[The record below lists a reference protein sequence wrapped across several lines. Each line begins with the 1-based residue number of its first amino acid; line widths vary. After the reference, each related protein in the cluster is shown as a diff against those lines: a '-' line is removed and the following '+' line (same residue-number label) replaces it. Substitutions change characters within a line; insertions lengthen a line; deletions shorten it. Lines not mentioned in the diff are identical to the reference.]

1 MIYLIIAI
9 LFGSLFAILF
19 KIFAK
24 KGINTLQAIIINYA
38 TALLIGPIA
47 NISQW
52 HITSSSFT
60 QVPIIPA
67 TLTGLFMMG
76 GFIAMSSSTKSHGV
90 AVTTI
95 ATRVSFIIPTICAY
109 LFLGEATLEPLTS
122 IMVILALL
130 LIFYSKGR
138 DGIELKRWYNPV
150 LVFICYGVA
159 NYLLKYSQSQVT
171 GNGALLALTTVTFTS
186 ALILS
191 TIFYRIS
198 GGKFDRFQWRNIIAG
213 LILGC
218 ANIGCTYFL
227 LKALTQISTATLYPI
242 YNISIVAIGVL
253 SGRLLFKEH
262 LTVQQYFGIIIAIIA
277 ILIAL

>member
-24 KGINTLQAIIINYA
+24 KGVNTLMAIIINYA
-38 TALLIGPIA
+38 TALLIGPIT
-47 NISQW
+47 NIIQGQVAF
-52 HITSSSFT
+52 SSFN

-67 TLTGLFMMG
+67 ILTGLFMMG
-76 GFIAMSSSTKSHGV
+76 GFITMNHATQSHGV
-90 AVTTI
+90 AIATI

-122 IMVILALL
+122 ILVILALM

-138 DGIELKRWYNPV
+138 AGINLKKWYNPI

-159 NYLLKYSQSQVT
+159 NFLLKYSQTRVS
-171 GNGALLALTTVTFTS
+171 GNSALFALTTVTFTS

-191 TIFYRIS
+191 ILFYKIN
-198 GGKFDRFQWRNIIAG
+198 GDKNQKFKWRNIVAG
-213 LILGC
+213 VILGC
-218 ANIGCTYFL
+218 TNVGCTYFL

-253 SGRLLFKEH
+253 AGRLLFKEH
-262 LTVQQYFGIIIAIIA
+262 LTTLQYIGIIIAILA
-277 ILIAL
+277 IYFSL